1 MRIDVFAVR
10 EVEGW
15 DEPTLEPL
23 VTYDLPELDEIAKKD
38 VVVKEGSTKPKLS
51 LNFELSRSQIFKL
64 NGATVSVDEKIIEE
78 VPIKKKSEDKEDSK
92 DESDKKEDSDEAADE
107 SGEAADKEEEAEKTE
122 EISQEE
128 EV

>member
-1 MRIDVFAVR
+1 
-10 EVEGW
+10 
-15 DEPTLEPL
+15 
-23 VTYDLPELDEIAKKD
+23 
-38 VVVKEGSTKPKLS
+38 LS

-78 VPIKKKSEDKEDSK
+78 VPIEKKEDKEASK

-107 SGEAADKEEEAEKTE
+107 SEEAADKTE
-122 EISQEE
+122 ESSEEE